1 MDDAEII
8 ARVAALETQVKSLEA
23 RTNVMNDLLVKVTEL
38 CTKMDNLIKA
48 QNDLT
53 ARLTALEKE
62 PVDKWQLTTRT
73 VITAIITAALTYLGS
88 RFMK

>member
-1 MDDAEII
+1 MDDAII

-48 QNDLT
+48 QEGLT
-53 ARLTALEKE
+53 ARLTALEHE